1 MSLSALI
8 RTFFTDYLRAQRNVS
23 PQTILSYRDALKM
36 LLCFAAERCAKKVSD
51 LTVEEIDPD
60 LVLAFLEHLESERK
74 NSIRTRNIRLAA
86 IRSLF
91 NHIAASDPE
100 RIAHCGRI
108 LAIPQKRTIQ
118 PELCYLEEDQ
128 ITAFMNAAAGS
139 GPLAVRDRAI
149 VAFLFNTGARVSE
162 LTSAS
167 VGDVRWQR
175 PFDVRIV
182 GKGRKERYCPLW
194 PETVSLMQAHLDARG
209 NSGDAEPLF
218 MNRRGQRLTR
228 FGVREILKR
237 LHSTAEK
244 TSSSLS
250 RKGSGPHVFRHSAAI
265 HLLRSGV
272 ETNVIKAWLG
282 HASIETTA
290 RYIQI
295 DIAMKHAALEKCDP
309 MPAGPNGKEWRRTD
323 EIIDWLKRL

>member
-1 MSLSALI
+1 MFEAAEIRQMIDAAGPQLRAMILLGINCGYGNTDCASLAKSAL
-8 RTFFTDYLRAQRNVS
+8 
-23 PQTILSYRDALKM
+23 
-36 LLCFAAERCAKKVSD
+36 D
-51 LTVEEIDPD
+51 LDGGWVDFPRPKTGV
-60 LVLAFLEHLESERK
+60 
-74 NSIRTRNIRLAA
+74 
-86 IRSLF
+86 
-91 NHIAASDPE
+91 
-100 RIAHCGRI
+100 GR
-108 LAIPQKRTIQ
+108 R
-118 PELCYLEEDQ
+118 
-128 ITAFMNAAAGS
+128 
-139 GPLAVRDRAI
+139 
-149 VAFLFNTGARVSE
+149 
-162 LTSAS
+162 
-167 VGDVRWQR
+167 
-175 PFDVRIV
+175 
-182 GKGRKERYCPLW
+182 CPLW

-209 NSGDAEPLF
+209 NPGDAEPLF
-218 MNRRGQRLTR
+218 VNRRNQRLTR
-228 FGVREILKR
+228 FGVRELLKR

-244 TSSSLS
+244 TCSSLS